1 MLLRHRQSTTPD
13 HAGISQFSAE
23 AEIAQKYRKA
33 INFLSDAETKIT
45 FFHVDSAVLRF
56 SEIYVDVAVIIYS
69 TWVNQPAARVV
80 QSKIQRRRPRTPR
93 CTRSGSARP
102 RQPPPPARS
111 ARLSWPSNSPSP
123 GPSTP

>member
-69 TWVNQPAARVV
+69 TWVFEGHAA
-80 QSKIQRRRPRTPR
+80 KNAGAGGECI
-93 CTRSGSARP
+93 GEEEGA
-102 RQPPPPARS
+102 
-111 ARLSWPSNSPSP
+111 P
-123 GPSTP
+123 G